1 MRCSKLFTAVILCSA
16 YSVLSAEENPI
27 TMPAMPAPPSIEM
40 PSVNT
45 PTMGGSFYTP
55 GKIYTGRKNLP
66 TVPKAAAPEE
76 QNIQSAQSV
85 LPAAKANTEST
96 KSNIAQLS
104 SALGGTDYLSAAD
117 MQSLGQNGLF
127 SGVYGLLG
135 GGTSGQGQTSSEN
148 TNILLQ
154 NILTEIENLKKQLN
168 SKNTGTADAS
178 VQPPINTTSS
188 NSETTASM
196 RPVILRFVINGY
208 DILTSCKT
216 VYFSRKETDG
226 TFLLTADRKYL
237 TDGKINSETFYF
249 LFKADGRGGSE
260 AGYNIVPQIMQ
271 AQENTNSL
279 VYKLTKQSNIK
290 AEKTGNLVSMRVNF
304 EGLTADLLL
313 DIGGSD

>member
-1 MRCSKLFTAVILCSA
+1 
-16 YSVLSAEENPI
+16 
-27 TMPAMPAPPSIEM
+27 M

-76 QNIQSAQSV
+76 QNTQSAQSV

-135 GGTSGQGQTSSEN
+135 GASGQGQTSSEN

-154 NILTEIENLKKQLN
+154 NILTEIEGLKKQLGKN
-168 SKNTGTADAS
+168 SAGTADNVSAQAARTGS
-178 VQPPINTTSS
+178 LHGL
-188 NSETTASM
+188 
-196 RPVILRFVINGY
+196 RPAILRFVINGY
-208 DILTSCKT
+208 DILSTCKT
-216 VYFSRKETDG
+216 IYFSEPEGDG

-237 TDGKINSETFYF
+237 ADGKQNAETFYF
-249 LFKADGRGGSE
+249 LFKSDGRGGGQG
-260 AGYNIVPQIMQ
+260 GYSVIPEVSQSPENPASLVFRLSR
-271 AQENTNSL
+271 QEN
-279 VYKLTKQSNIK
+279 LT
-290 AEKTGNLVSMRVNF
+290 AAKTGNLVSLRASID
-304 EGLTADLLL
+304 GLTADLLL
-313 DIGGSD
+313 DIGKND

>member
-16 YSVLSAEENPI
+16 YSALAAEENPI

-76 QNIQSAQSV
+76 QNTQSAQSV

-117 MQSLGQNGLF
+117 MH
-127 SGVYGLLG
+127 GLLG
-135 GGTSGQGQTSSEN
+135 GASGQSQTSSEN

-178 VQPPINTTSS
+178 VQPPINTASS

-216 VYFSRKETDG
+216 VYFSRRETDG

-237 TDGKINSETFYF
+237 SDGKINSETFYF

-260 AGYNIVPQIMQ
+260 AGYNVVPQIMQ

-279 VYKLTKQSNIK
+279 VSKLTKQSNLK

>member
-45 PTMGGSFYTP
+45 PTMGGSFYMP

-66 TVPKAAAPEE
+66 TAPKAAAPEE
-76 QNIQSAQSV
+76 QHTKSAQPI
-85 LPAAKANTEST
+85 LPAAKANTENANKT
-96 KSNIAQLS
+96 FAQLS
-104 SALGGTDYLSAAD
+104 SAFGGTDYLSAAD
-117 MQSLGQNGLF
+117 IQSLGQNGLF

-135 GGTSGQGQTSSEN
+135 GASGQSQTSSEN

-260 AGYNIVPQIMQ
+260 AGYNVVPQIMQ

-279 VYKLTKQSNIK
+279 VYKLTKQNNLK

>member
-1 MRCSKLFTAVILCSA
+1 LCAAVLCAAHFALTAEQSPV
-16 YSVLSAEENPI
+16 
-27 TMPAMPAPPSIEM
+27 TMPAMPLPPSIEM

-66 TVPKAAAPEE
+66 TVPKAAAHEE
-76 QNIQSAQSV
+76 QNTQSAQSV

-135 GGTSGQGQTSSEN
+135 SASGQGQTSSEN

-168 SKNTGTADAS
+168 SKNTGTSDAS
-178 VQPPINTTSS
+178 VKPPINTASS

-196 RPVILRFVINGY
+196 RPVILRFVVNGY
-208 DILTSCKT
+208 DILSSCKT

-260 AGYNIVPQIMQ
+260 AGYSVVPQIMQ

-279 VYKLTKQSNIK
+279 VYKLTKQNNLK